1 MVLALEDLA
10 EGALSN
16 QLDQLESVVYL
27 VSRYDSVV
35 TFTIIEAVID
45 EPFQLG
51 WLILLV
57 GLGKVEDFFK
67 LGDFRLLV
75 NRQVMLG
82 RGHLLKAFSI
92 DGKMNLGTGRPHL
105 HCQLVPLG
113 HFWNRRHALVSSVHK
128 RIVAA
133 RQGVL
138 HCSGLHPLLFVRA

>member
-35 TFTIIEAVID
+35 TFTVVKAVID

-67 LGDFRLLV
+67 LDDFRLLV
-75 NRQVMLG
+75 NRQVMPG
-82 RGHLLKAFSI
+82 
-92 DGKMNLGTGRPHL
+92 
-105 HCQLVPLG
+105 
-113 HFWNRRHALVSSVHK
+113 
-128 RIVAA
+128 
-133 RQGVL
+133 
-138 HCSGLHPLLFVRA
+138 